1 MSEKRLKCQL
11 SLIANQLTSK
21 FSQSMSNSLNFE
33 SVRLLLFFCII
44 QGQISQHCLLMID
57 FVLCVNAYYCGFNMR
72 ASFRPNTSVFGS
84 FLCAGYLHVS
94 RPKHLCL
101 VIQVLLCLHMNAR
114 VCRQYP
120 GFPSLAHKF
129 HASTARPGDL
139 TGVVN
144 VGG

>member
-11 SLIANQLTSK
+11 SLIANQLTFK

-33 SVRLLLFFCII
+33 SLRLLLFFCFKVKSVNIVR
-44 QGQISQHCLLMID
+44 LMID
-57 FVLCVNAYYCGFNMR
+57 LVLCVNAYYCGFNMR

-120 GFPSLAHKF
+120 GFLSIAIY
-129 HASTARPGDL
+129 
-139 TGVVN
+139 
-144 VGG
+144 